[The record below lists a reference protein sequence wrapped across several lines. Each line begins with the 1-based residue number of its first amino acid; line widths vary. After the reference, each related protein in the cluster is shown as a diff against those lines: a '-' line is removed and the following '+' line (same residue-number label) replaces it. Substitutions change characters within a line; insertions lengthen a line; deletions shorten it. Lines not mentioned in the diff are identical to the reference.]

1 MSEDF
6 EQVESEDIN
15 EVDVDTTTDELD
27 DNSDNC
33 LATYDKPND
42 DEADLGIDPAK
53 VILIDPVKVIVGGA
67 AAVGVGVLIA
77 KLRKPVAE
85 KIRSISNKAVSNYIS
100 KMSDDEKL
108 DLVKQLEDEEKEN

>member
-6 EQVESEDIN
+6 EQVKSEDVN
-15 EVDVDTTTDELD
+15 EVDVDTTEDELD
-27 DNSDNC
+27 DASNDWLVTC
-33 LATYDKPND
+33 DKPND
-42 DEADLGIDPAK
+42 DGAGLG
-53 VILIDPVKVIVGGA
+53 IDPVKVIAGGA

-85 KIRSISNKAVSNYIS
+85 KVRSISNKVVSNYIS

>member
-42 DEADLGIDPAK
+42 DEADLG
-53 VILIDPVKVIVGGA
+53 IDPVKVIVGGA

-108 DLVKQLEDEEKEN
+108 DLVKQLEDEEKKN